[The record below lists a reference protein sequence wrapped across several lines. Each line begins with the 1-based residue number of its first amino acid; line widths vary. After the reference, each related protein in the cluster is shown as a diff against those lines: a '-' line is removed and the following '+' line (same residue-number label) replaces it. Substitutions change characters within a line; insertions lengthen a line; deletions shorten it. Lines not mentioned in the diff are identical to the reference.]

1 MRIKRN
7 SNCGKGSG
15 VMTINENN
23 DPTIREITDRS
34 WMEQASCRGVDTEL
48 WFDAKPPKTVRR
60 QIREVCSSCPVAR
73 LCLSYALVNNE
84 AYGAWGG
91 HAMAELRPLQRRF
104 AAGETLSSVLKAGIP
119 ECDSSR
125 PSDAA

>member
-1 MRIKRN
+1 
-7 SNCGKGSG
+7 
-15 VMTINENN
+15 MTMDTKS
-23 DPTIREITDRS
+23 DPTLREITDRS
-34 WMEQASCRGVDTEL
+34 WMEQASCRGVDTER
-48 WFDAKPPKTVRR
+48 WFDAKAPKPVRR

-91 HAMAELRPLQRRF
+91 HAMAELRLLQRRF

-119 ECDSSR
+119 EPGSGRS
-125 PSDAA
+125 SDAA